1 MNKPYVIFVI
11 ALVIMFAFF
20 GYVFRKKISYIFCP
34 LEKYTG
40 RFLRGKSSY
49 IGLIHLILSFAF
61 SAISFFPI
69 SDLKFTQD
77 LFNNDA
83 IRISSFILLLII
95 WLFIIG
101 LLIEE
106 YLIKSDKEYKRWK
119 DDYLNKI

>member
-1 MNKPYVIFVI
+1 MENPSAIFI
-11 ALVIMFAFF
+11 LALVLIIIYF
-20 GYVFRKKISYIFCP
+20 GYVFRRKISYIFCP

-40 RFLRGKSSY
+40 KFNRGKSLY
-49 IGLIHLILSFAF
+49 VEIIHLILSFGF

-69 SDLKFTQD
+69 SNLKITED

-101 LLIEE
+101 LLIEG
-106 YLIKSDKEYKRWK
+106 YLVNTDKEYKRWK
-119 DDYLNKI
+119 DQYLNKK